1 VARCRRARRGADREA
16 GASAVAA
23 ALRGLE
29 PPALDQVDAAVARMN
44 ADAAALDR
52 LLSPQ
57 PFRLAYWRLA
67 AERGSYRRF
76 FDVNEVGSLRVERP
90 EVFEAVHALLL
101 RLRGD
106 GLVDGVRVD
115 HVDGLHD
122 PRADLARLRAAVG
135 DAWLVVEKVLI
146 GDERLARRLDQALDA
161 LPGAGVRGAP
171 AGPPGRGRRRPP
183 VGPAWADMAVAGVP
197 GGRSET
203 RSSPAR
209 PSPPRPAASRWR
221 GCSRPCRRPSS
232 SRTARRSARRPRA
245 SARRHLAPVAGA
257 GECEPE
263 PHHPHREH

>member
-101 RLRGD
+101 RLRGN

-171 AGPPGRGRRRPP
+171 AGPPGRGRRRPAGRP
-183 VGPAWADMAVAGVP
+183 GVGRH
-197 GGRSET
+197 GR
-203 RSSPAR
+203 
-209 PSPPRPAASRWR
+209 
-221 GCSRPCRRPSS
+221 RR
-232 SRTARRSARRPRA
+232 RARRPFRDALVPGATVAAEAGRLPLARVFATLPA
-245 SARRHLAPVAGA
+245 SLLVPNGA
-257 GECEPE
+257 A
-263 PHHPHREH
+263 